1 MDQSAVA
8 AILILHRTANRVV
21 AKIGGRTPSQSST
34 LTPAVSRTAF
44 QRANSRPMCWP
55 LTGLRADRTLT
66 ARHVGVAPLP
76 VKNRPETG
84 KPSWRSFPTAAGW
97 FFAPALPLG
106 LPKCA
111 ARPRPDAEEH
121 RNANG
126 CTNAATA

>member
-55 LTGLRADRTLT
+55 LTGSRADRTLT
-66 ARHVGVAPLP
+66 VQHVGVAPFI
-76 VKNRPETG
+76 VNNNPETMERG
-84 KPSWRSFPTAAGW
+84 RRSFLTAAGW
-97 FFAPALPLG
+97 SALMLRSIAPDLGFTRDRALQKAQVG
-106 LPKCA
+106 
-111 ARPRPDAEEH
+111 
-121 RNANG
+121 
-126 CTNAATA
+126 